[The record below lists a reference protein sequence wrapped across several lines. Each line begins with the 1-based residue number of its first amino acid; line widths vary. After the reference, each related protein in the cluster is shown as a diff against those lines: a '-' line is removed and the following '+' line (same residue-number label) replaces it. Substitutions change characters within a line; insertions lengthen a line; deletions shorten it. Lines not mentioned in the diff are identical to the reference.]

1 MKRALLAATTA
12 LVMLSSNTSCR
23 HEQAT
28 ENPFFIAW
36 DTPYGIPPFDQ
47 IRPEHYVPAF
57 ERAMS
62 LQNAEIDAIASDKS
76 TPTFA
81 NTIEA
86 YDRTGSELE
95 RVGSVFGML
104 SESDSNTEMQAIQ
117 QELMPRLSAHEDAI
131 LMNGKL
137 FDRIAAVYEGREG
150 MGLTPTQ
157 LRLTE
162 KTYERFVRA
171 GAKLDNA
178 GKAELQKINSELAL
192 LSVQFSN
199 NLLAENDAFRLI
211 LGKDDLK
218 GLPQGVIEAARE
230 AAAQAELG
238 DDQYLFTLSKPSML
252 PFLTYSQRRDLR
264 EQLYKGYISRGNN
277 GNENDNKA
285 LIVRMAQLRQQKAAL
300 LGYESYAAYVTA
312 DEMARTPEAAFRLL
326 DDMWAPALNRAKE
339 ELAAME
345 TLFKK
350 DFPDGEFASWDWW
363 YYAEKVRK
371 ADYNFDE
378 EMIRPYLAL
387 ENVMDGIFFLAN
399 RLYGIT
405 FRPVSVPLYHPETT
419 AYEVLDEDGSHLGI
433 LYFDLHPRKSK
444 SGGAWCGYFREQ
456 RYADGERVAPVVGI
470 VANFT
475 RPTASAPALLTV
487 DETETLFH
495 EFGHAL
501 HFLFHDVRYRGLSEV
516 EGDFV
521 ELPSQIME
529 NWAFH
534 PELLTRYATHYR
546 DHREMPQTIIDRLNR
561 SRLFNQGFMT
571 TELAA
576 AALSDLEIHSLT
588 ASSPELKNLDVNAFE
603 RRVLNEKRGLI
614 PQIEPRYHY
623 PYFAHIFAGGYS
635 SGYYFYLWAEVLD
648 QDAFAYFA
656 EGDDI
661 CDRKKAAAFRNE
673 ILKRG
678 GEVDGMTMYRAFR
691 GQDPDA
697 VHMLRSRGLVDDPAP
712 EEEQAETEASAK
724 PAAQVQNLPA
734 RLEHAEDME
743 EID

>member
-1 MKRALLAATTA
+1 MKRLLLAATTA
-12 LVMLSSNTSCR
+12 LAMLSINTSCR
-23 HEQAT
+23 HEQPT
-28 ENPFFIAW
+28 ENPFFSAW
-36 DTPYGIPPFDQ
+36 DTPYGIPPFDR
-47 IRPEHYVPAF
+47 IRPEHYMPAF

-76 TPTFA
+76 EPTFA
-81 NTIEA
+81 NVIEA
-86 YDRTGSELE
+86 YDSTGGELE
-95 RVGSVFGML
+95 RVGSIFGML
-104 SESDSNTEMQAIQ
+104 SESDSDAEIQAIQ
-117 QELMPRLSAHEDAI
+117 QELMPRLSAHSDAI
-131 LMNGKL
+131 MMNEKL
-137 FDRIAAVYEGREG
+137 FGRIAAVYEKREG
-150 MGLTPTQ
+150 LDLTPTQ

-162 KTYERFVRA
+162 KTYDRFVRA
-171 GAKLDNA
+171 GARLDAA

-199 NLLAENDAFRLI
+199 NLLAENDAFRLV
-211 LGKDDLK
+211 LTKEDLK

-230 AAAQAELG
+230 AAAQAEL
-238 DDQYLFTLSKPSML
+238 DNDKYLFTLSKPSML

-277 GNENDNKA
+277 GNGNDNKG
-285 LIVRMAQLRQQKAAL
+285 LIVRMTELRQQKATL
-300 LGYESYAAYVTA
+300 LGYKSYAAYVTA
-312 DEMARTPEAAFRLL
+312 DQMARTPEAAFKLL
-326 DDMWAPALNRAKE
+326 DDMWTPALNRAKE

-345 TLFKK
+345 ILFRK
-350 DFPDGEFASWDWW
+350 DFPDSEFASWDWW

-371 ADYNFDE
+371 ANYNFDE

-399 RLYGIT
+399 RLYGIA
-405 FRPVSVPLYHPETT
+405 FRPVSVPLYNPEAT
-419 AYEVLDEDGSHLGI
+419 AYEVLDEDDSHIGI

-456 RYADGERVAPVVGI
+456 RYADGERIAPVVGI

-475 RPTASAPALLTV
+475 RPTSSAPALLTV

-521 ELPSQIME
+521 ELPSQVME

-546 DHREMPQTIIDRLNR
+546 DHREIPRTIMERLQR
-561 SRLFNQGFMT
+561 SRLFNQGFTT

-588 ASSPELKNLDVNAFE
+588 AASPELKNLDVNAFE
-603 RRVLNEKRGLI
+603 HRVLNQKRGLI

-623 PYFAHIFAGGYS
+623 PYFAHIFSGGYS

-648 QDAFAYFA
+648 KDAFAYFA

-678 GEVDGMTMYRAFR
+678 GEADGMTMYRAFR
-691 GQDPDA
+691 GQEPEA
-697 VHMLRSRGLVDDPAP
+697 IHMLRSRGLVDEPAEEPAETATASVAAGSRIKDLPAP
-712 EEEQAETEASAK
+712 IE
-724 PAAQVQNLPA
+724 
-734 RLEHAEDME
+734 RAEDMQE
-743 EID
+743 VK